1 MCTRIDYILY
11 SNMFGQNVEKFYIHF
26 PANIKNVILFLDN
39 GITLYIL
46 AYYIIYS
53 ITSYIV
59 NLQPYVINNIIIL
72 SQGSLKFM
80 EHIGAYK

>member
-1 MCTRIDYILY
+1 
-11 SNMFGQNVEKFYIHF
+11 MFGQNVEKFYIHF